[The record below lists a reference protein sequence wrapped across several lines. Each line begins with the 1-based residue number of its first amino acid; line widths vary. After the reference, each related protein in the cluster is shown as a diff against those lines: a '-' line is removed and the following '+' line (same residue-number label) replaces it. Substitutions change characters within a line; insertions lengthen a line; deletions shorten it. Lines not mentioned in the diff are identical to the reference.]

1 MHEFIL
7 NCFGFLKSFLHLM
20 KIVFVF
26 CILMLLCYWV
36 QNITGADWAW
46 LGFMKPF
53 LDGLLEFTNS
63 IYSVTFD
70 LWGAK
75 FEFKYFS
82 AVIILTAGV
91 YLMNL
96 FIILLNIAE
105 GAYKSAHFVAKKTQ
119 EAIFNKELKV
129 NITREEKKIK
139 RYAVLIKTQ
148 LKKKYAHAELN
159 VNLDEQNKL
168 MNKFISEKTAVK
180 PMMMNGG
187 FLYEFI
193 DFDKIDTVLDILFK
207 VLHSNAPIDYAICI
221 QSGDDIEQLKKLSSL
236 NHFGM
241 VSMAADT
248 AYRYKYNETHR
259 YQTAQVGVFQNGD
272 RTLEVHEFKEIL

>member
-1 MHEFIL
+1 MHNFVL
-7 NCFGFLKSFLHLM
+7 NCFNLLRSFLHLM

-36 QNITGADWAW
+36 QNLTGADWAW
-46 LGFMKPF
+46 LGFIKPF
-53 LDGLLEFTNS
+53 LDGLLDFTNS
-63 IYSVTFD
+63 IYSVTFEI
-70 LWGAK
+70 WGAK

-96 FIILLNIAE
+96 FIMLANILE

-119 EAIFNKELKV
+119 EVIFNKELNV

-139 RYAVLIKTQ
+139 KYSVLIKTQ
-148 LKKKYAHAELN
+148 IKKKYAHAELN

-168 MNKFISEKTAVK
+168 MNKFISEKTAVI
-180 PMMMNGG
+180 PMMMDGG
-187 FLYEFI
+187 FLYEFM
-193 DFDKIDTVLDILFK
+193 DFDKIDTVLDVLFK
-207 VLHSNAPIDYAICI
+207 VMHSNAPIDYAICV
-221 QSGDDIEQLKKLSSL
+221 QSGDNIKQLTKLSTL

-241 VSMAADT
+241 ISMAADT

-259 YQTAQVGVFQNGD
+259 YQTTQVGVFQNGD

>member
-36 QNITGADWAW
+36 QNLTNADWAW

-96 FIILLNIAE
+96 FIILSNIAE

-119 EAIFNKELKV
+119 EVIFNKELKV

-180 PMMMNGG
+180 PITMNGG

-193 DFDKIDTVLDILFK
+193 DFDKIDTVLDVLFK

-221 QSGDDIEQLKKLSSL
+221 QSGDDMEQLAKLSTL

-241 VSMAADT
+241 ISMAADT

-259 YQTAQVGVFQNGD
+259 YQTTQVGVFQNGD

>member
-36 QNITGADWAW
+36 QNLTNADWAW

-96 FIILLNIAE
+96 FIILSNIAE
-105 GAYKSAHFVAKKTQ
+105 GAYKSARFVAKKTQ
-119 EAIFNKELKV
+119 EVIFNKELKV

-148 LKKKYAHAELN
+148 LKKKYVHAELN

-193 DFDKIDTVLDILFK
+193 DFDKIDTVLDVLFK

-221 QSGDDIEQLKKLSSL
+221 QSGDDMEQLAKLSTL

-241 VSMAADT
+241 ISMAADT

-259 YQTAQVGVFQNGD
+259 YQTAQIGVFQNGD

>member
-96 FIILLNIAE
+96 FIILSNIAE

-119 EAIFNKELKV
+119 EAILNSELKF

-139 RYAVLIKTQ
+139 RYAVLVKTQ
-148 LKKKYAHAELN
+148 LKKKFAHAELN
-159 VNLDEQNKL
+159 INLDEQNKL

-193 DFDKIDTVLDILFK
+193 DFDKIDTVLDVLFK
-207 VLHSNAPIDYAICI
+207 VLHSNTPIDYAICI
-221 QSGDDIEQLKKLSSL
+221 QSGDDIEQLKKLSGL

-241 VSMAADT
+241 ISMAADT

-259 YQTAQVGVFQNGD
+259 YQTAQIGVFQNGD

>member
-1 MHEFIL
+1 MHNFVL
-7 NCFGFLKSFLHLM
+7 NCFNFLRSFLHFI
-20 KIVFVF
+20 KIILVF
-26 CILMLLCYWV
+26 CILMLTCYWV
-36 QNITGADWAW
+36 QNIMGTEWAW
-46 LGFMKPF
+46 LGFIKPF
-53 LDGLLEFTNS
+53 LDGLLDFTNS
-63 IYSVTFD
+63 IYSVTFEF
-70 LWGAK
+70 WGAK

-96 FIILLNIAE
+96 FIILSNIAE

-119 EAIFNKELKV
+119 EVIFNK
-129 NITREEKKIK
+129 
-139 RYAVLIKTQ
+139 
-148 LKKKYAHAELN
+148 ELN

-168 MNKFISEKTAVK
+168 MNEFISEKTAVI

-187 FLYEFI
+187 FLYEFM
-193 DFDKIDTVLDILFK
+193 DFDKIDTVLDVLFK

-221 QSGDDIEQLKKLSSL
+221 QSGDNMEQLTKLSTL

-241 VSMAADT
+241 ISMAADT

>member
-1 MHEFIL
+1 MHNFVIG
-7 NCFGFLKSFLHLM
+7 CFNFFRSFLQLL
-20 KIVFVF
+20 KIIFAF
-26 CILMLLCYWV
+26 CILMLLFYWV
-36 QNITGADWAW
+36 QNITGANWAW
-46 LGFMKPF
+46 LGFIKPF
-53 LDGLLEFTNS
+53 LDSLLDLANS

-70 LWGAK
+70 IFGAK

-96 FIILLNIAE
+96 FIILANIAE
-105 GAYKSAHFVAKKTQ
+105 GAYKSAHYVAKKTQ
-119 EAIFNKELKV
+119 EAIFNQGLKDS
-129 NITREEKKIK
+129 ITKEEKKITK
-139 RYAVLIKTQ
+139 YSILINTK

-159 VNLDEQNKL
+159 VNIDEQNKL
-168 MNKFISEKTAVK
+168 MNKFISEKTSNR
-180 PMMMNGG
+180 PMMLNGA
-187 FLYEFI
+187 FLYNFS
-193 DFDKIDTVLDILFK
+193 DFNKIDTVLDVLFK
-207 VLHSNAPIDYAICI
+207 VLHSSAPIDYAICI

-241 VSMAADT
+241 ISMAADT

-259 YQTAQVGVFQNGD
+259 YQTTQVGVFQNGD

>member
-36 QNITGADWAW
+36 QNLTNADWAW

-70 LWGAK
+70 FWGAK

-96 FIILLNIAE
+96 FIILSNIAE

-139 RYAVLIKTQ
+139 RYAVLVKTQ

-193 DFDKIDTVLDILFK
+193 DFDKIDTVLDVLFK

-221 QSGDDIEQLKKLSSL
+221 QSGDDMEQLAKLSTL

-241 VSMAADT
+241 ISMAADT

-259 YQTAQVGVFQNGD
+259 YQTAQIGVFQNGD

>member
-7 NCFGFLKSFLHLM
+7 GCFNFLRSFLHLM

-36 QNITGADWAW
+36 QNLTGADWAW
-46 LGFMKPF
+46 LGFIKPF
-53 LDGLLEFTNS
+53 LDGLLDFTNS

-70 LWGAK
+70 FFGAK

-82 AVIILTAGV
+82 AVIILIAGV

-96 FIILLNIAE
+96 FILLSNIAE

-119 EAIFNKELKV
+119 EAIFNQGLKAS
-129 NITREEKKIK
+129 IAKEEKKIT
-139 RYAVLIKTQ
+139 RYSILIKTQ

-159 VNLDEQNKL
+159 VNIDEQNKL
-168 MNKFISEKTAVK
+168 MNKFISEKTSVK
-180 PMMMNGG
+180 AMMFDGG
-187 FLYEFI
+187 FLYNFI
-193 DFDKIDTVLDILFK
+193 DFDKIDTVLDVLFK
-207 VLHSNAPIDYAICI
+207 VLHSSAPIDYAICI
-221 QSGDDIEQLKKLSSL
+221 QSGDNIEQLKKLSSL

-241 VSMAADT
+241 ISMAADT

>member
-1 MHEFIL
+1 MHEFIIG
-7 NCFGFLKSFLHLM
+7 CFNFLKSFLQLM
-20 KIVFVF
+20 KIIFAF

-36 QNITGADWAW
+36 QNITAADWAW

-53 LDGLLEFTNS
+53 LDGLLDFTNS

-70 LWGAK
+70 LFGAK

-82 AVIILTAGV
+82 AVLILTAAI

-96 FIILLNIAE
+96 FILLANIAE

-119 EAIFNKELKV
+119 EAIFNKGLKE
-129 NITREEKKIK
+129 NITRQEKKIT
-139 RYAVLIKTQ
+139 RYSVLIKTQ

-159 VNLDEQNKL
+159 IDIDEQNKL
-168 MNKFISEKTAVK
+168 MNKFISEKTSVHS
-180 PMMMNGG
+180 MMLDGG
-187 FLYEFI
+187 FLYNFV
-193 DFDKIDTVLDILFK
+193 DFDKIDVVLDVLFK
-207 VLHSNAPIDYAICI
+207 VLHSSAPIDYEICI
-221 QSGDDIEQLKKLSSL
+221 QSGDDLEQLKKLASL
-236 NHFGM
+236 NHFGL
-241 VSMAADT
+241 VTMAADT

>member
-36 QNITGADWAW
+36 QNLTNADWAW

-96 FIILLNIAE
+96 FIILSNIAE
-105 GAYKSAHFVAKKTQ
+105 GAYKSARFVAKKTQ
-119 EAIFNKELKV
+119 EVIFNKELKV

-148 LKKKYAHAELN
+148 LKKKYVHAELN
-159 VNLDEQNKL
+159 VNLDEQNEL
-168 MNKFISEKTAVK
+168 MNKFISEKTAIK
-180 PMMMNGG
+180 PITMNGG

-193 DFDKIDTVLDILFK
+193 DFDKIDIVLDVLFK

-221 QSGDDIEQLKKLSSL
+221 QSGGDMEQLAKLSTL

-241 VSMAADT
+241 ISMAADT

-259 YQTAQVGVFQNGD
+259 YQTVQIGVFQNGD
-272 RTLEVHEFKEIL
+272 GTLEVHEFKEIL